1 MHNSEK
7 QLLNIVV
14 ESQIEDGFGELDEM
28 TLYTSATYNQIKEKS
43 YLMYDESEITGMAG
57 TKTLLT
63 FDGHDVHIKRY
74 GENKSTLIVAPNKWY
89 ENEYHTPY
97 GHFLMKTFGK
107 SLVWEKDKT
116 LSIQLTYL
124 LEIEGESELPSK
136 VTIKIE
142 SK

>member
-1 MHNSEK
+1 MKVSDK

-14 ESQIEDGFGELDEM
+14 ESQIIDGFGEVDEM
-28 TLYTSATYNQIKEKS
+28 TLYTSATYNQIKDKS
-43 YLMYDESEITGMAG
+43 YLLYEESELTGMAG

-63 FDGHDVHIKRY
+63 FDGISVNIKRY
-74 GENKSTLIVAPNKWY
+74 GENTSTLIVTLEKWH
-89 ENEYHTPY
+89 ENTYQTPY

-107 SLVWEKDKT
+107 EMIWEKKET
-116 LSIQLTYL
+116 LNIHLTYL
-124 LEIEGESELPSK
+124 LEIEGETDKSSM